1 MEKKLKVGILGA
13 GRIGRLHTENIIYRI
28 PDVEVSAI
36 ADAFLNDDMIKWA
49 KNLGV
54 ANITKDPDDIFKND
68 EINAVLICSS
78 TDTHAKFIID
88 AAKAG
93 KHIFCEKPID
103 YDIVKIK
110 EALNAVEKAGVK
122 LQIGFVRRFDHN
134 HKKVHDTV
142 KSGKIGDPHIIKIT
156 SRDPEPP
163 PVNYIKVSGGLFF
176 DMTIHDFDMARYLSC
191 SEVEEV
197 YAKATVLVD
206 PTIGEL
212 GDVDTAI
219 VILKFKNGALGVIDN
234 SRKSNYGYDQRTE
247 VLGSRG
253 CVMVSNDTP
262 NSAEIYTEE
271 GIEKEKPLWFF
282 LERYNDAFIAE
293 LRAFFD
299 SILNDTEP
307 LVTGNDGL
315 QPVMI
320 AMAAN
325 RSLKENRPVKIDEI
339 KF

>member
-315 QPVMI
+315 QPVLI

>member
-271 GIEKEKPLWFF
+271 GIEREKPLWFF

-315 QPVMI
+315 QPVLI

>member
-315 QPVMI
+315 QPVLI

-325 RSLKENRPVKIDEI
+325 RSLKENRPIKIDEI

>member
-271 GIEKEKPLWFF
+271 GIEKKNHCGFP
-282 LERYNDAFIAE
+282 
-293 LRAFFD
+293 
-299 SILNDTEP
+299 
-307 LVTGNDGL
+307 
-315 QPVMI
+315 
-320 AMAAN
+320 
-325 RSLKENRPVKIDEI
+325 
-339 KF
+339 

>member
-134 HKKVHDTV
+134 HKVH
-142 KSGKIGDPHIIKIT
+142 
-156 SRDPEPP
+156 
-163 PVNYIKVSGGLFF
+163 
-176 DMTIHDFDMARYLSC
+176 TI
-191 SEVEEV
+191 
-197 YAKATVLVD
+197 
-206 PTIGEL
+206 
-212 GDVDTAI
+212 
-219 VILKFKNGALGVIDN
+219 
-234 SRKSNYGYDQRTE
+234 Q
-247 VLGSRG
+247 
-253 CVMVSNDTP
+253 
-262 NSAEIYTEE
+262 
-271 GIEKEKPLWFF
+271 
-282 LERYNDAFIAE
+282 
-293 LRAFFD
+293 
-299 SILNDTEP
+299 
-307 LVTGNDGL
+307 
-315 QPVMI
+315 
-320 AMAAN
+320 
-325 RSLKENRPVKIDEI
+325 
-339 KF
+339 